1 MTVAK
6 HTPGPWV
13 VWVGHYS
20 VWAGEIT
27 ENTRGGMRGKGLV
40 EVARVNE
47 DEICCETCCE
57 DCQAG
62 YCCDWHAESDA
73 GKQADANARLIAAA
87 PALLEALERI
97 GGLCGHLRAG
107 GCDASDLQGLEE
119 GLREAVSIAEAAI
132 AAARGES

>member
-1 MTVAK
+1 MTAAK

-13 VWVGHYS
+13 VWVGNYS

-40 EVARVNE
+40 EIARVNE

-57 DCQAG
+57 DCQEG
-62 YCCDWHAESDA
+62 YCCDWHTESEA

-87 PALLEALERI
+87 PALLKALEDIMEWEEEIRADLRLHTSP
-97 GGLCGHLRAG
+97 GLVLDPARA
-107 GCDASDLQGLEE
+107 ALAQ
-119 GLREAVSIAEAAI
+119 
-132 AAARGES
+132 ARGES